1 MIKTIEMTQFERDL
15 TEFKF
20 VIEDI
25 AKFMAYIKELEK
37 LQTGYLKSHPGRARS
52 CDRRKDLHAS
62 PISEIKNRKIK
73 TIIELLVAKEYFI
86 KNPHT
91 LGKAQTK
98 VVLYMVNP
106 ANYTLIEQW
115 KNTVKAGT
123 STLQSDSNSFGV
135 QNLGLGQN
143 VGDNFGFNPHLTI
156 NDIDLSDIEDFN
168 DPLID
173 ANFFETSESTG
184 QDIGKPKSFNEMKMK
199 MIWVIIRK
207 CE

>member
-1 MIKTIEMTQFERDL
+1 MKTGMKNQSNKEKMIKTIEMTQFERDL

-37 LQTGYLKSHPGRARS
+37 TTSGLSKKAIREELDHAIGEKIYMQVRS
-52 CDRRKDLHAS
+52 
-62 PISEIKNRKIK
+62 SEIKNRKIK

-115 KNTVKAGT
+115 KNTVKANFNT
-123 STLQSDSNSFGV
+123 SKRF
-135 QNLGLGQN
+135 
-143 VGDNFGFNPHLTI
+143 
-156 NDIDLSDIEDFN
+156 
-168 DPLID
+168 
-173 ANFFETSESTG
+173 
-184 QDIGKPKSFNEMKMK
+184 K
-199 MIWVIIRK
+199 
-207 CE
+207 